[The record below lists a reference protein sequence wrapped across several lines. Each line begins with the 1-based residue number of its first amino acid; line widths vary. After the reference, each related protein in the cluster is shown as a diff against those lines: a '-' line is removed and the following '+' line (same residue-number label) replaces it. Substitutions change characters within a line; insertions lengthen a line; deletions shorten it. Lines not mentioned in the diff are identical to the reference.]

1 MPAEPSWRTKSVTAA
16 RLHAGPESSFSA
28 PLLQFYQHSVS
39 LCYGDIHVF
48 TKQQSGDPGMVTDRT
63 GPTRQIRVTH
73 HTSPDLVETRLPVCV
88 CDLSVSGLNFL
99 RTFDPV
105 TLHRPLL
112 SSSLIIFA
120 YDIQLC
126 VLYLISF
133 LVKWGPSSH
142 KIPALV
148 SCQD

>member
-1 MPAEPSWRTKSVTAA
+1 MGTYMCSQ
-16 RLHAGPESSFSA
+16 SSKVGTQVW
-28 PLLQFYQHSVS
+28 LQTEQ
-39 LCYGDIHVF
+39 
-48 TKQQSGDPGMVTDRT
+48 
-63 GPTRQIRVTH
+63 GPTRKIRVT
-73 HTSPDLVETRLPVCV
+73 DLVETRLPVCV

-126 VLYLISF
+126 VLYLMQF
-133 LVKWGPSSH
+133 LVK
-142 KIPALV
+142 
-148 SCQD
+148 

>member
-1 MPAEPSWRTKSVTAA
+1 MSPKQLDVSCTNASRAELKNKERDRCPSPCWPRVQLLGTLTTVLPTQCVLVLWGHTCVHKAA
-16 RLHAGPESSFSA
+16 KWGPRYGYRQNRA
-28 PLLQFYQHSVS
+28 HKADQGYTPYVS
-39 LCYGDIHVF
+39 R
-48 TKQQSGDPGMVTDRT
+48 PG
-63 GPTRQIRVTH
+63 GNS
-73 HTSPDLVETRLPVCV
+73 TSCVCVCV

-99 RTFDPV
+99 STFDPV

-133 LVKWGPSSH
+133 LVK
-142 KIPALV
+142 
-148 SCQD
+148 

>member
-1 MPAEPSWRTKSVTAA
+1 M
-16 RLHAGPESSFSA
+16 
-28 PLLQFYQHSVS
+28 
-39 LCYGDIHVF
+39 F

-63 GPTRQIRVTH
+63 GPHKEDQGYTAYVSRPGGNS
-73 HTSPDLVETRLPVCV
+73 TSCVCV

-112 SSSLIIFA
+112 SSSLIVFA

-126 VLYLISF
+126 VLYSYSF
-133 LVKWGPSSH
+133 LSSEDSLLI
-142 KIPALV
+142 KYQL
-148 SCQD
+148 

>member
-1 MPAEPSWRTKSVTAA
+1 MSPKQLDVSCTNASRAELKNKERDRCPSPCWPRVQLLGTLTTVLPTQCVLVLWGHTCVHKAA
-16 RLHAGPESSFSA
+16 KWGPR
-28 PLLQFYQHSVS
+28 
-39 LCYGDIHVF
+39 YGY
-48 TKQQSGDPGMVTDRT
+48 
-63 GPTRQIRVTH
+63 RQIRVTH

-105 TLHRPLL
+105 TLHRLLL

-133 LVKWGPSSH
+133 LVK
-142 KIPALV
+142 
-148 SCQD
+148 

>member
-1 MPAEPSWRTKSVTAA
+1 M
-16 RLHAGPESSFSA
+16 
-28 PLLQFYQHSVS
+28 
-39 LCYGDIHVF
+39 F
-48 TKQQSGDPGMVTDRT
+48 TKQQNGDPGMVTART
-63 GPTRQIRVTH
+63 GPHREDHGYRPGGNS
-73 HTSPDLVETRLPVCV
+73 TSCVCV

-126 VLYLISF
+126 VLYLIPF
-133 LVKWGPSSH
+133 LVK
-142 KIPALV
+142 
-148 SCQD
+148 

>member
-48 TKQQSGDPGMVTDRT
+48 TKQQSGDPGMVTDRSGLHT
-63 GPTRQIRVTH
+63 IRLQTWWKL
-73 HTSPDLVETRLPVCV
+73 DFLCVCV

>member
-1 MPAEPSWRTKSVTAA
+1 MCSQSSKVGTQVWLQTEQGPQGRSGLHTI
-16 RLHAGPESSFSA
+16 RLQTWWKLDF
-28 PLLQFYQHSVS
+28 
-39 LCYGDIHVF
+39 LC
-48 TKQQSGDPGMVTDRT
+48 
-63 GPTRQIRVTH
+63 
-73 HTSPDLVETRLPVCV
+73 VCV

-99 RTFDPV
+99 STFDPV

-133 LVKWGPSSH
+133 LVK
-142 KIPALV
+142 
-148 SCQD
+148 